1 MIQCDLCLRFQ
12 QNSLFGQHER
22 CGHFFCQM
30 CRYKRR
36 ELLRENI
43 CLVCLV
49 DDKKYTQQEIDK
61 FIFKD
66 LPWESMR
73 YDDVRFAL

>member
-1 MIQCDLCLRFQ
+1 MIQCDLCLRFH
-12 QNSLFGQHER
+12 QNPLFGQHES

-36 ELLRENI
+36 ELLREKI

-49 DDKKYTQQEIDK
+49 DDNKYTKEQMDK
-61 FIFKD
+61 FKN
-66 LPWESMR
+66 LPWKSMR
-73 YDDVRFAL
+73 YDDVRFSL

>member
-12 QNSLFGQHER
+12 QNPLFGDYEK
-22 CGHFFCQM
+22 CGHFFCQL
-30 CRYKRR
+30 CRHKRKN
-36 ELLRENI
+36 LLDANI

-61 FIFKD
+61 FKFKN
-66 LPWESMR
+66 LPWKAMR
-73 YDDVRFAL
+73 YEDISNH